1 MSHADLAGWTP
12 VALNLSGATASID
25 WGDLSGVRFVEPFFH
40 QTVERWAG
48 ANPAPL
54 VRTGFDVLEVLAD
67 APSLDPCA
75 LVFHASRCGSTLLS
89 RLVGTA
95 PGVLVVSEPGPL
107 NTFLMSER
115 AEPEAA
121 SLRELRLLVRAL
133 GRRRFGD
140 EHHYVLKLSSWNVRR
155 HALLRRAFPEAATIW
170 LQRDPAATVASL
182 LANPPGWQALRQSD
196 RAQAI
201 FGIAGADGGAEAF
214 TVRVLAAMLAAASDI
229 AEDALLL
236 DYAELPEAAWSR
248 SRPVPRHRLV
258 ARRCHTNAA
267 GAALRC
273 QNSRA
278 PPVYRGRPG
287 PPGAAA
293 RHQRSRCRDGHP
305 PLSGARPAAEGQ
317 GLHRPGPPIR
327 GKPVLPRRRGVRI
340 DWRGLVQRNI
350 PKAGVL

>member
-12 VALNLSGATASID
+12 VALNLAGATASID

-48 ANPAPL
+48 ADPAPL
-54 VRTGFDVLEVLAD
+54 VRTGLDALEALAD

-89 RLVGTA
+89 RLLGTV

-115 AEPEAA
+115 AEPSAA

-201 FGIAGADGGAEAF
+201 FGIGGTDGGADTF
-214 TVRVLAAMLAAASDI
+214 TVRVLAAMLAAASDL

-236 DYAELPEAAWSR
+236 DYAELPQAAWSR
-248 SRPVPRHRLV
+248 VAPFLGINLSPADVTRMQQEQRYDAKILERRPFTGNDPGRPALGPDISALV
-258 ARRCHTNAA
+258 AATVTPLYRALDQRRRDRDCT
-267 GAALRC
+267 
-273 QNSRA
+273 
-278 PPVYRGRPG
+278 GRP
-287 PPGAAA
+287 
-293 RHQRSRCRDGHP
+293 R
-305 PLSGARPAAEGQ
+305 L
-317 GLHRPGPPIR
+317 
-327 GKPVLPRRRGVRI
+327 
-340 DWRGLVQRNI
+340 
-350 PKAGVL
+350 